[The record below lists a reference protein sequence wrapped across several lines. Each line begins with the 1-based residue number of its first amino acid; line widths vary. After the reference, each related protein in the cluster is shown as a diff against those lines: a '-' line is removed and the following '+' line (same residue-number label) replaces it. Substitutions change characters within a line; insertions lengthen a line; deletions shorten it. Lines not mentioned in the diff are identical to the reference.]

1 MKKISLI
8 FIFFCWSISFIYA
21 QDSTKKIENYWLP
34 ENYESVA
41 TIKIINSDSALI
53 QKDTAQLG
61 IAIQKEQQKVLL
73 KQAKDNEKVLKLL
86 GLDSNLVNRKYTHLG
101 GLKPTEKLLTTA
113 SLSDDGILYIGT
125 TAPIGSDFKE
135 LEPVEDFKIQEEK
148 GNNNIIYFI
157 LLDILALGLGFWLGM
172 TLKRKKEAEKSKK
185 QASLASSTNV
195 AAGSQDD
202 LNQLQT
208 EIQKLQS
215 ENQFLQQRMARA
227 LSQLDE
233 ANTFDNIYFENVY
246 QAIILP
252 LHESLEHGDKS
263 ETLRLL
269 AIAGAQFSSICR
281 SKTNK
286 KVKHDD
292 ANIQLLMTGNLQVT
306 EAYPSITRETA
317 IDKTPKNILT
327 LLELLKDENVK
338 DLGDV
343 LVLGYKIK
351 DL

>member
-8 FIFFCWSISFIYA
+8 FIFIYWSMSYLNA
-21 QDSTKKIENYWLP
+21 QDSIKNEENYWLP

-41 TIKIINSDSALI
+41 TIKIINSDSAFI
-53 QKDTAQLG
+53 QKDTAKLA
-61 IAIQKEQQKVLL
+61 IIIQKEQQKIHL

-86 GLDSNLVNRKYTHLG
+86 GLDSNLVNKKYAHLE
-101 GLKPTEKLLTTA
+101 GLKPAEKLLTAA
-113 SLSDDGILYIGT
+113 SQSADAILYIGT
-125 TAPIGSDFKE
+125 TAPIPNDFKE
-135 LEPVEDFKIQEEK
+135 LEPIEDFKIQEEK

-157 LLDILALGLGFWLGM
+157 LLDIVALGLGFWLGI
-172 TLKRKKEAEKSKK
+172 TLKRKKDAEKSKQ
-185 QASLASSTNV
+185 QASLAANTKETTS
-195 AAGSQDD
+195 GQDD
-202 LNQLQT
+202 LNHLKT

-227 LSQLDE
+227 LNQLDE
-233 ANTFDNIYFENVY
+233 ANTFDHIYFENVY

-252 LHESLEHGDKS
+252 LHESLENEDKS

-286 KVKHDD
+286 KLKHDD

-306 EAYPSITRETA
+306 EAYPSITKETA